1 MLDLLETA
9 DLAVVAAMEHQ
20 LQWGLVDSG
29 AHRGQYHHD
38 LTADEAVLAVLGA
51 AGVSVLSEES
61 GFANADVPA
70 PGALGALWAASGVTV
85 VVDPIDGS
93 TNASRRLP
101 WWSTSLCA
109 VDADGPWVG
118 LVHDHSTGQRWHAVR
133 GGGAWYRPAGAVTAA
148 PVRRSSTPDL
158 GDAVISVA
166 GWPPRHGGWAQFR
179 AYGSL
184 ALELCAVADGRL
196 DGIVQFVTDEVA
208 AWDYLAG
215 MLICQEAGA
224 EIADAFGRSLV
235 ALGHADRRTPV
246 GAGSRPLLDQLLALR
261 NEA

>member
-20 LQWGLVDSG
+20 LRWGLVESG
-29 AHRGQYHHD
+29 AHVGQYHHD
-38 LTADEAVLAVLGA
+38 VTADQAVLAVLRS
-51 AGVSVLSEES
+51 AGVAVLSEES
-61 GFANADVPA
+61 GFTAAPASTPGDVPG
-70 PGALGALWAASGVTV
+70 PWSGSDVTV

-101 WWSTSLCA
+101 WWSTALCA
-109 VDADGPWVG
+109 VDADGPWVS

-148 PVRRSSTPDL
+148 PVRRGSTPPLD
-158 GDAVISVA
+158 GAIISVT

-179 AYGSL
+179 AYGSS

-215 MLICQEAGA
+215 VLICDEAGA
-224 EIADAFGRSLV
+224 VVADAFGRSLI
-235 ALGHADRRTPV
+235 ALEHTDRRTPV
-246 GAGSRPLLDQLLALR
+246 GAGSPPLLEQLLALR